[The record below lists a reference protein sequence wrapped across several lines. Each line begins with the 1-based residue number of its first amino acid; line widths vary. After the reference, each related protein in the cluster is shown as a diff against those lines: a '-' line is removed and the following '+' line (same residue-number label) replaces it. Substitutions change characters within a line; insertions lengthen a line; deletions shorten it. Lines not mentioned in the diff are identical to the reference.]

1 MIRFFSESNFLTNC
15 RGAASRTIFFFS
27 LFVNIKSVIANNFVK
42 NQVPSNVVL
51 SRFIYA
57 MAWSIWNKDL
67 FSHFKDYLLFIFEL
81 LVSNKKIH
89 INFFALTSYAIN
101 SKFLARYIAKKLK
114 QNYTVTELLD
124 PIKRELNLIGSMSK
138 YPLSSYFYSLKK
150 HDFDRDHVAK
160 YKRGVFKHLLL
171 FYLVYQINIIWT
183 IIKSI

>member
-1 MIRFFSESNFLTNC
+1 MTSC

-27 LFVNIKSVIANNFVK
+27 LFTNLKSLISENFVK
-42 NQVPSNVVL
+42 SQVPSNVVL
-51 SRFIYA
+51 SRFVYA
-57 MAWSIWNKDL
+57 MVWSVWNLDL
-67 FSHFKDYLLFIFEL
+67 FTHFKDFLLFIFEL
-81 LVSNKKIH
+81 LTKSKKNH

-150 HDFDRDHVAK
+150 DEIEASYVMK
-160 YKRGVFKHLLL
+160 YRRGVLKHFFL
-171 FYLVYQINIIWT
+171 F
-183 IIKSI
+183 